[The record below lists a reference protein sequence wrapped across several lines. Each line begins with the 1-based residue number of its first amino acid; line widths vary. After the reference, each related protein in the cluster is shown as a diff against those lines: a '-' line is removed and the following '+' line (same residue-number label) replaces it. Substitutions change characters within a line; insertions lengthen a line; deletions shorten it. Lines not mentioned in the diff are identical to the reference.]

1 MSLDVRSPKLLD
13 LIDADAQL
21 EQLGTGCEF
30 HRGTYLECGGQ
41 VSVVQRHPCQSDEKV
56 DAGIRHHK
64 LPCPFG

>member
-30 HRGTYLECGGQ
+30 TEGACLACRRE
-41 VSVVQRHPCQSDEKV
+41 VSVVQ
-56 DAGIRHHK
+56 
-64 LPCPFG
+64 